1 MLSVAYPAD
10 KNTCKNTGAKKTLEY
25 DVNKVIGVY
34 ESVCLLGMEGNAHV
48 AAKQNLSF

>member
-10 KNTCKNTGAKKTLEY
+10 KNTCKNTGAKKTLNY
-25 DVNKVIGVY
+25 DVNKVTDVY
-34 ESVCLLGMEGNAHV
+34 ESDCLLGMGENAYV